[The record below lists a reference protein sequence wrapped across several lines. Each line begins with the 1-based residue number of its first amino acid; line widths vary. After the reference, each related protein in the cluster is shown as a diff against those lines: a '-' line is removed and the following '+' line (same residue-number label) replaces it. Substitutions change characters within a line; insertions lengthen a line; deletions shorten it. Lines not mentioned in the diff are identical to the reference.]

1 MGTERVVVLRP
12 AFDEF
17 LAILKKEAEA
27 FKGTG
32 SAVTTQFAEKASLLV
47 QSAVKQGAQLEFGQ
61 PVIQNAALQPT
72 ILTGVTPD
80 MDLFYTESFGPTIS
94 LTAVDSVE
102 EAITLANDTN
112 YGLATA
118 IFSRNIPRAIK
129 VARRIQTGACH
140 INAMTVHDEPY
151 LPHGG
156 VKDSGYGRFGAQW
169 GMDEFLQVKT
179 ITVLDQGE

>member
-1 MGTERVVVLRP
+1 MGTERVIVMRTVY
-12 AFDEF
+12 DEF
-17 LAILKKEAEA
+17 LTVLKKEAES

-32 SAVTTQFAEKASLLV
+32 SAVTIASAERARSLV
-47 QSAVKQGAQLEFGQ
+47 QLAVEQGARLECGR
-61 PVIQNAALQPT
+61 PVVEGASLQPT
-72 ILTGVTPD
+72 ILTGVTQD

-94 LTAVDSVE
+94 LMAVDSVD
-102 EAITLANDTN
+102 EAVNLANNTS

-129 VARRIQTGACH
+129 MARRIKTGARH
-140 INAMTVHDEPY
+140 INAMTVHDEPN

-169 GMDEFLQVKT
+169 GTDEFLQIKT
-179 ITVLDQGE
+179 ITVLDGGV